1 MSSSGS
7 PLSNASNDA
16 NQNMS
21 PAPAGSSA
29 PSCGSA
35 PESSSESN
43 QTVSPSKTHWIAIQ
57 LVDEEGHAVAGEDYR
72 ITLPDGTTVE
82 GCLDTHGR
90 AKISGIDSGN
100 CNVSFPDRDG
110 QDWRKK

>member
-21 PAPAGSSA
+21 SSPAGSSS
-29 PSCGSA
+29 PSCGSS
-35 PESSSESN
+35 PESSSTSN
-43 QTVSPSKTHWIAIQ
+43 QTVSPTKTHWIAIQ
-57 LVDEEGHAVAGEDYR
+57 LVDEEGHAVPNEDYR
-72 ITLPDGTTVE
+72 ITTPDGTVAE
-82 GCLDTHGR
+82 GTLDKHGR

-100 CNVSFPDRDG
+100 CKVSFPNRDANSWEA
-110 QDWRKK
+110 Q

>member
-21 PAPAGSSA
+21 SSPAGSSS
-29 PSCGSA
+29 PSCGS
-35 PESSSESN
+35 PPDSSSPSN

-57 LVDEEGHAVAGEDYR
+57 LVDEDGHAVPNEDYR
-72 ITLPDGTTVE
+72 ITTPDGTVAE
-82 GCLDTHGR
+82 GTLDEHGR
-90 AKISGIDSGN
+90 ARVTGLDAGS
-100 CNVSFPDRDG
+100 CRVSFPNRDTK
-110 QDWRKK
+110 DWKKI

>member
-21 PAPAGSSA
+21 SSPAGSSS
-29 PSCGSA
+29 PSCGSP
-35 PESSSESN
+35 PESSSSN

-57 LVDEEGHAVAGEDYR
+57 LVDEKGHPVAGEDYR
-72 ITLPDGTTVE
+72 VTLPDGTIIE
-82 GCLDTHGR
+82 DSLDEHGK
-90 AKISGIDSGN
+90 AKISGIDSGT
-100 CNVSFPDRDG
+100 CKVSFPNRDK
-110 QDWRKK
+110 DVWKKT